1 VSERVLL
8 GLGSNVGDRLETLTS
23 AIYALDDVDGLV
35 VEDVSGVY
43 ETPPW
48 PPPGQPGAV
57 DQEPYLNLVVRAVTS
72 LDPHDLLAEL
82 QLIEA
87 AYGRDRASEQRW
99 GPRTIDIDVLLHGE
113 REIDTPDLV
122 VPHPR
127 LAERAFVLVPLL
139 EVLPGGALPDGRRL
153 TSLVAALA
161 PLEDIELVVRLD
173 EVPGRRIERPP
184 GPSAP
189 GAYLAGAGDG
199 AADDSGARLD
209 EGPSTGPGP
218 ATDGAADHPGGR

>member
-1 VSERVLL
+1 MSETVLL

-23 AIYALDDVDGLV
+23 AVFALEDVDGLV

-48 PPPGQPGAV
+48 PPPGEPGAV
-57 DQEPYLNLVVRAVTS
+57 EQAPYHNLVVRAVTS

-87 AYGRDRASEQRW
+87 AYGRDREREQRW
-99 GPRTIDIDVLLHGE
+99 GPRTLDIDVLLHGD
-113 REIDTPDLV
+113 REIDTPELV

-139 EVLPGGALPDGRRL
+139 EVMPGGALPDGRRL
-153 TSLVAALA
+153 TALVAALA

-173 EVPGRRIERPP
+173 EVPGRRVERPP

-189 GAYLAGAGDG
+189 GAYLADAGDG
-199 AADDSGARLD
+199 AADDAGARLD
-209 EGPSTGPGP
+209 DRDPRPEG
-218 ATDGAADHPGGR
+218 R

>member
-1 VSERVLL
+1 MSERVLL

-23 AIYALDDVDGLV
+23 AVYALDDVEGLV

-48 PPPGQPGAV
+48 PPPGEPGAV
-57 DQEPYLNLVVRAVTS
+57 EQDPYLNLVVRGVTS

-139 EVLPGGALPDGRRL
+139 EVMPGGALPDGRRL
-153 TSLVAALA
+153 TGLLAALA

-173 EVPGRRIERPP
+173 EVPGRRVERPA

-189 GAYLAGAGDG
+189 RAYLSGAADG
-199 AADDSGARLD
+199 SADDSGARLD
-209 EGPSTGPGP
+209 EGPASHG
-218 ATDGAADHPGGR
+218 DADHPGGR

>member
-1 VSERVLL
+1 MSETVLL

-23 AIYALDDVDGLV
+23 AVFALEDVDGLV

-48 PPPGQPGAV
+48 PPPGEPGAV
-57 DQEPYLNLVVRAVTS
+57 EQAPYHNLVVRAVTS

-87 AYGRDRASEQRW
+87 AYGRDRERERRW
-99 GPRTIDIDVLLHGE
+99 GPRTLDIDVLLHGD
-113 REIDTPDLV
+113 REIDTPELV

-139 EVLPGGALPDGRRL
+139 EVMPGGALPDGRRL
-153 TSLVAALA
+153 TALVAALA

-173 EVPGRRIERPP
+173 EVPGRRVERPP

-189 GAYLAGAGDG
+189 GAYLADAGDG
-199 AADDSGARLD
+199 AADDAGARLD
-209 EGPSTGPGP
+209 DRDPRPEG
-218 ATDGAADHPGGR
+218 R